1 MPGPRPSSLEATTR
15 DIEEVAMPQLT
26 GLVAAVGALL
36 TATAAILATHIAMP
50 RPASAH
56 EDHGH
61 FSAGEPGGP
70 KKPARVVAIKMF
82 EGSGKMGY
90 EAARLGVRRGGKNR
104 FGLANDGE
112 EDHEFI
118 LATVAENRK
127 HAEVMK
133 KNPDME
139 HDDPNAK
146 RLLPHGHGEIVWKFT
161 KRGTFEFACLIPG
174 HYEKG
179 MVGQIIVK

>member
-1 MPGPRPSSLEATTR
+1 MQKHASIVT
-15 DIEEVAMPQLT
+15 
-26 GLVAAVGALL
+26 AVGLLL
-36 TATAAILATHIAMP
+36 TSSATILATDVVTIM
-50 RPASAH
+50 PASAH

-61 FSAGEPGGP
+61 FSAGEPGNP
-70 KKPARVVAIKMF
+70 KKPARVINIKMF

-90 EAARLGVRRGGKNR
+90 EPARIEVRRGEQIR
-104 FGLANDGE
+104 FVLQNEGE

-118 LATVAENRK
+118 LATATENRK

-146 RLLPHGHGEIVWKFT
+146 RLLPHGNSELVWKFT

-174 HYEKG
+174 HYDKG
-179 MVGQIIVK
+179 MFGRIIVK

>member
-1 MPGPRPSSLEATTR
+1 MLKLASR
-15 DIEEVAMPQLT
+15 I
-26 GLVAAVGALL
+26 AAVGLVL
-36 TATAAILATHIAMP
+36 TATAAILATHIATP
-50 RPASAH
+50 HSALAH
-56 EDHGH
+56 EEHAH
-61 FSAGEPGGP
+61 FSAGRPGDP
-70 KKPARVVAIKMF
+70 QKPARVVKIKMF
-82 EGSGKMGY
+82 EGSGKMYY
-90 EAARLGVRRGGKNR
+90 EPARVEVRQGEQIR
-104 FGLANDGE
+104 FVLQNNGE

-146 RLLPHGHGEIVWKFT
+146 RLLPHGHSEIVWKFT
-161 KRGTFEFACLIPG
+161 KRGQFEFACLIPG

-179 MVGQIIVK
+179 MVGKIIVK

>member
-1 MPGPRPSSLEATTR
+1 MPK
-15 DIEEVAMPQLT
+15 VT
-26 GLVAAVGALL
+26 GLVATVGLLL
-36 TATAAILATHIAMP
+36 TPTAAIVATHIAMP

-61 FSAGEPGGP
+61 FSAGEPGDP
-70 KKPARVVAIKMF
+70 RKSARVVNIKMF
-82 EGSGKMGY
+82 EGSGKIGY
-90 EAARLGVRRGGKNR
+90 EPARIEVRRREQIR
-104 FGLANDGE
+104 FVLQNDGE

-139 HDDPNAK
+139 HDDLNAK

-161 KRGTFEFACLIPG
+161 RRGTFEFACLIPG

-179 MVGQIIVK
+179 MVGQIVVK

>member
-1 MPGPRPSSLEATTR
+1 MPKPNPRIAAAGLL
-15 DIEEVAMPQLT
+15 LT
-26 GLVAAVGALL
+26 SIAAV
-36 TATAAILATHIAMP
+36 LATDIATPMS
-50 RPASAH
+50 ASAH
-56 EDHGH
+56 EDHGT
-61 FSAGEPGGP
+61 FSAGQPGDP
-70 KKPARVVAIKMF
+70 KKPARVIKVKMF

-90 EAARLGVRRGGKNR
+90 EPARIEVRKGEQIR
-104 FGLANDGE
+104 FVLQNDGE
-112 EDHEFI
+112 EDHEFM

-133 KNPDME
+133 KNPDMD

-179 MVGQIIVK
+179 MVGQIVVK